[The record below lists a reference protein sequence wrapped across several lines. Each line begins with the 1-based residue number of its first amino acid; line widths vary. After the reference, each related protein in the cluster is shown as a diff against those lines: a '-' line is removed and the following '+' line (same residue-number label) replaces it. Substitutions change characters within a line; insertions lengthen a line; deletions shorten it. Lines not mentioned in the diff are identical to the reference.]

1 MTRVLHLG
9 TLYPPHI
16 IGGAERSVSIIAEAQ
31 VAAGHEVAVACLSPD
46 GWTRETRN
54 GVQVF
59 RMPHETDF
67 WCEEWPQHTKLE
79 RGWRRFKQQY
89 NFKLEQHALDVIDE
103 FRPDIIH
110 TQSLVD
116 VSTRVWLA
124 AEKRGVPVVHTLRD
138 YDLLCANAAMFRN
151 GSRCTHR
158 HVKCRFFTY
167 KKSEHQRVARAVVGV
182 GREILQTHLDF
193 GLFSHVPAS
202 LRRVIWNPAHVDG
215 IGRDYVKPS
224 LRGQPITF
232 GYLGRI
238 NLEKGVGT
246 LLDAA
251 RRLGGE
257 SRAWSLLIAG
267 KEASE
272 KQSLKPMAAGLPV
285 DFIGFVPPHA
295 FFERIDV
302 LVVPSIWAEPLP
314 RTILEAYAAGV
325 PVIGA
330 NSGGIPD
337 LIGPANRT
345 WLFEPGDHEALAA
358 RMRRVIAEGRDAL
371 PGARSFAA
379 VVEETQPPKVAARYL
394 GLYGEVLGHA

>member
-1 MTRVLHLG
+1 MTRILHLG

-31 VAAGHEVAVACLSPD
+31 VQAGHEVAVACLSPD
-46 GWTRETRN
+46 DWKREERN
-54 GVQVF
+54 GVRVF

-67 WCEEWPQHTKLE
+67 WCEEWPQHSKLE

-103 FRPDIIH
+103 FKPEIIH

-138 YDLLCANAAMFRN
+138 YDLLCANAAMFKD
-151 GSRCTHR
+151 GARCVHR
-158 HVKCRFFTY
+158 HVKCKLFTY
-167 KKSEHQRVARAVVGV
+167 KKAEHQRVARAVVGV
-182 GREILQTHLDF
+182 GREILQTHLDLGYF
-193 GLFSHVPAS
+193 AHVPDP
-202 LRRVIWNPAHVDG
+202 LRRVIWNPAFVEG
-215 IGRDYVKPS
+215 IGPDYVKPS
-224 LRGQPITF
+224 LAGRKLTF

-238 NLEKGVGT
+238 NVEKGVGT
-246 LLDAA
+246 LLEAA
-251 RRLGGE
+251 RILGRDGYE
-257 SRAWSLLIAG
+257 ILIAG

-272 KQSLKPMAAGLPV
+272 KHSLKPLAAGLPV
-285 DFIGFVPPHA
+285 EFVGFVPPRE
-295 FFERIDV
+295 FFDQIDV

-330 NSGGIPD
+330 RSGGIPD
-337 LIGPANRT
+337 LIGHDNAA
-345 WLFEPGDHEALAA
+345 WLFEAGDAGGLASG
-358 RMRRVIAEGRDAL
+358 MRRVLDEGRDAL
-371 PGARSFAA
+371 PERTVFAP
-379 VVEETQPPKVAARYL
+379 VVEETRPAKVAGRYL
-394 GLYGEVLGHA
+394 ALYGEVLGHA